1 MIMSSTT
8 EFRAQAMVLAAGRGE
23 RMRPLT
29 DHTPKPLL
37 PVRGKPLMQHSL
49 EQLAAAGVDRI
60 VINTGWL
67 GQQVADAWPAKAD
80 MGGHGVQ
87 IRYSREDL
95 DFGGGIETTGGISRA
110 LPLLD
115 DAFWLVSGDV
125 FIPSFPFDEALR
137 QRFAQSG
144 DLAHLWLVPNAPHH
158 PKGDFVL
165 TEDDHTDAGH
175 AYTGRAYT
183 GRAETPAAD
192 DTRPRLTY
200 CSVALLKKELF
211 APPFCDIPPGNPQGL
226 KMPLVQQLR
235 AAMQAGRCS
244 ASRYDGV
251 WVDVGTPERLAA
263 IGG

>member
-1 MIMSSTT
+1 MTPTT
-8 EFRAQAMVLAAGRGE
+8 DFPADFRAQAMVLAAGRGE

-37 PVRGKPLMQHSL
+37 PVHGQPLMQYSM
-49 EQLAAAGVDRI
+49 EQLAAAGVQRL

-67 GQQVADAWPAKAD
+67 GQQVADAWPAAPALAQI
-80 MGGHGVQ
+80 GQQQVQ
-87 IRYSREDL
+87 ICYSREDL

-125 FIPSFPFDEALR
+125 FIPGFPFAQALR
-137 QRFAQSG
+137 QQFAATD

-165 TEDDHTDAGH
+165 TDA
-175 AYTGRAYT
+175 
-183 GRAETPAAD
+183 GRAENPGAD
-192 DTRPRLTY
+192 DPRPRLTY
-200 CSVALLKKELF
+200 CSVALLKAELF
-211 APPFCDIPPGNPQGL
+211 REPFCAIAPGNPQGT

-235 AAMQAGRCS
+235 AAMQAGRCG
-244 ASRYDGV
+244 ATRYDGT

-263 IGG
+263 INA

>member
-1 MIMSSTT
+1 MSSTT

-49 EQLAAAGVDRI
+49 EQLAAAGVGRI

-67 GQQVADAWPAKAD
+67 GQQVADAWPAATHF
-80 MGGHGVQ
+80 GGQAVQ

-125 FIPSFPFDEALR
+125 FIPGFPFDEALR
-137 QRFAQSG
+137 QRFAQSI

-165 TEDDHTDAGH
+165 TEDDRADAGR
-175 AYTGRAYT
+175 AFAGRAYT

-211 APPFCDIPPGNPQGL
+211 ALPFCDIPPGNPLGV
-226 KMPLVQQLR
+226 KMPLVNQLR
-235 AAMQAGRCS
+235 AAMLAGRCG

>member
-1 MIMSSTT
+1 MSSTT

-37 PVRGKPLMQHSL
+37 PVRGKPLLQHSL
-49 EQLAAAGVDRI
+49 EQLAAAGVGRI

-80 MGGHGVQ
+80 MGGQAVQ

-125 FIPSFPFDEALR
+125 FIPGFPFDETLR
-137 QRFAQSG
+137 QRFVQSG

-165 TEDDHTDAGH
+165 TEDD
-175 AYTGRAYT
+175 
-183 GRAETPAAD
+183 RAETPAAD

-211 APPFCDIPPGNPQGL
+211 APPFCDIPPGNPQGV
-226 KMPLVQQLR
+226 KMPLVNQLR
-235 AAMQAGRCS
+235 AAMLAGRCS

>member
-1 MIMSSTT
+1 MTSTT
-8 EFRAQAMVLAAGRGE
+8 DFRATAMVLAAGRGE

-37 PVRGKPLMQHSL
+37 PVQGKPLMQYSM
-49 EQLAAAGVDRI
+49 EQLAAAGTSRF

-67 GQQVADAWPAKAD
+67 GQKVADAWPEAPASAQI
-80 MGGHGVQ
+80 GSHTVQ

-95 DFGGGIETTGGISRA
+95 DFGGGIETTGGFSRA

-125 FIPSFPFDEALR
+125 FIPGFPFDEALR
-137 QRFAQSG
+137 QRFAASD

-165 TEDDHTDAGH
+165 TD
-175 AYTGRAYT
+175 T
-183 GRAETPAAD
+183 GRAENPAAD
-192 DTRPRLTY
+192 DSRPRLTY
-200 CSVALLKKELF
+200 CSVALLKKTLF
-211 APPFCDIPPGNPQGL
+211 APPFCDIPPGNPAGV
-226 KMPLVQQLR
+226 KAPLVHQLR
-235 AAMQAGRCS
+235 AAMQAGRCG
-244 ASRYDGV
+244 ATRYDGT

>member
-1 MIMSSTT
+1 
-8 EFRAQAMVLAAGRGE
+8 MVLAAGRGE

-37 PVRGKPLMQHSL
+37 PVRGKPLMQWSM
-49 EQLAAAGVDRI
+49 EQMAQAGVQRF

-67 GQQVADAWPAKAD
+67 GPQVAAAWPQAPATAAL
-80 MGGHGVQ
+80 GNHPAH
-87 IRYSREDL
+87 IRYSREDV

-115 DAFWLVSGDV
+115 DSFWLVSGDV
-125 FIPSFPFDEALR
+125 YIPGFPFDEALR
-137 QRFAQSG
+137 QQFEQST

-158 PKGDFVL
+158 PQGDFVL
-165 TEDDHTDAGH
+165 TD
-175 AYTGRAYT
+175 T
-183 GRAETPAAD
+183 GRAENPTAG

-200 CSVALLKKELF
+200 CSVALLKKALF
-211 APPFCDIPPGNPQGL
+211 TPPYCDIPPGNPQGT
-226 KMPLVQQLR
+226 KMALVHQLR
-235 AAMQAGRCS
+235 AAMQAGLCG
-244 ASRYDGV
+244 ATRYDGT

>member
-37 PVRGKPLMQHSL
+37 PVRGKPLMQHSM
-49 EQLAAAGVDRI
+49 EQLAAAGVDRL

-67 GQQVADAWPAKAD
+67 GQQVADAWPATAHF
-80 MGGHGVQ
+80 GGQAVQ

-125 FIPSFPFDEALR
+125 FIPGFPFDEALR
-137 QRFAQSG
+137 QRFAQSN

-165 TEDDHTDAGH
+165 TEEDRADPSR
-175 AYTGRAYT
+175 AYAGRAYA
-183 GRAETPAAD
+183 GRAENPAAD

-226 KMPLVQQLR
+226 KMPLVHQLH
-235 AAMQAGRCS
+235 AAMQAGRCG
-244 ASRYDGV
+244 ATRYDGV

-263 IGG
+263 IAG

>member
-1 MIMSSTT
+1 MSSTT

-37 PVRGKPLMQHSL
+37 PVSGKPLMQHSL
-49 EQLAAAGVDRI
+49 EQLAAAGVGRI

-67 GQQVADAWPAKAD
+67 GQQVADAWPAATHF
-80 MGGHGVQ
+80 GGQAVQ

-125 FIPSFPFDEALR
+125 FIPGFPFDEALR
-137 QRFAQSG
+137 QRFAQSI

-165 TEDDHTDAGH
+165 TEDDRADA
-175 AYTGRAYT
+175 GRAYT

-211 APPFCDIPPGNPQGL
+211 TPPFCDISPGNPLGV
-226 KMPLVQQLR
+226 KMPLVNQLR
-235 AAMQAGRCS
+235 AAMLAGRCG

>member
-1 MIMSSTT
+1 MSSNTD
-8 EFRAQAMVLAAGRGE
+8 FRATAMVLAAGRGE

-37 PVRGKPLMQHSL
+37 PVQGKPLMQYSM
-49 EQLAAAGVDRI
+49 EQLAAAGVQRF

-67 GQQVADAWPAKAD
+67 GQQVAAAWPAAPASAQI
-80 MGGHGVQ
+80 GAHSVQ
-87 IRYSREDL
+87 IHYSREDV

-110 LPLLD
+110 LPWLD

-125 FIPSFPFDEALR
+125 FIPGFPFDEATR

-158 PKGDFVL
+158 PQGDFVL
-165 TEDDHTDAGH
+165 TD
-175 AYTGRAYT
+175 TGRADNPNT
-183 GRAETPAAD
+183 G

-211 APPFCDIPPGNPQGL
+211 AAPYCQIPPGNPQGT
-226 KMPLVQQLR
+226 KMALVHQLR
-235 AAMQAGRCS
+235 AAMQAGRCG
-244 ASRYDGV
+244 ASRYDGT

>member
-1 MIMSSTT
+1 MSSNTP
-8 EFRAQAMVLAAGRGE
+8 FRATAMVLAAGRGE

-37 PVRGKPLMQHSL
+37 PVQGKPLMQYSM
-49 EQLAAAGVDRI
+49 EQLAAAGVQRL

-67 GQQVADAWPAKAD
+67 GQQVADAWPAAPASTQI
-80 MGGHGVQ
+80 GAHSVQ
-87 IRYSREDL
+87 IHYSREDV
-95 DFGGGIETTGGISRA
+95 DFGGGIETTGGIARA
-110 LPLLD
+110 LPWLD

-125 FIPSFPFDEALR
+125 FIPGFPFDEAAR
-137 QRFAQSG
+137 QRFAQSN

-158 PKGDFVL
+158 LKGVFVL
-165 TEDDHTDAGH
+165 TPEGS
-175 AYTGRAYT
+175 
-183 GRAETPAAD
+183 AENPGTD

-211 APPFCDIPPGNPQGL
+211 AAPYCDIPQGT

-235 AAMQAGRCS
+235 AAMQAGRCG
-244 ASRYDGV
+244 ASRYDGT